1 MYQNESLKA
10 GLATRA
16 IKCTGA
22 EDWDLRDGIL
32 FWSNTEGQVSV
43 RRLQSFNSEM
53 SKKPESKHPDLLKCF
68 PTAYR
73 LQYVQPVPGGQLV
86 TLEMYPSDNDSHSLR
101 RQGLV
106 KISTSGEIDWSIK
119 IEASISRPAISHDFI
134 CVIHG
139 PRGMDVSGNEY
150 RRLSFQKINLD
161 DGTIL
166 MDVDI
171 PPANDTVHDYLRTIN
186 SDDRS
191 LVLSHEERFAMW
203 IDNCCGRYVLCT
215 TTGKLMYSYA
225 SRVRHPNDATIPSS
239 IHPGSFWDVHFP
251 SSQFISYDEET
262 ETFEA
267 SYFTLPE
274 DSQIIGYNGDHDLF
288 CHIIHDRP
296 LPNAKFNNF
305 YHSGGFG
312 KARCMDRF
320 ARLGVSCPIRKK
332 SRTRTH
338 RSSSSRFMKPDSD
351 MIWPSKT
358 RAGIT
363 LPDQGEG
370 ERRRDLTLKM
380 PWKLCGNDYFGI
392 VKGYLVYHN
401 ANDRVLVLVDFWPSW

>member
-1 MYQNESLKA
+1 MYHQESLIA

-22 EDWDLRDGIL
+22 YDWDLRDGIL
-32 FWSNTEGQVSV
+32 VWSNTEGQVLV

-53 SKKPESKHPDLLKCF
+53 SKKPEFKHPNLLKRF

-73 LQYVQPVPGGQLV
+73 LQYVQPIPGGQLV
-86 TLEMYPSDNDSHSLR
+86 TLEIHPSDNDSYSLR
-101 RQGLV
+101 RQGLA
-106 KISTSGEIDWSIK
+106 KISTSGKIDWSIK

-139 PRGMDVSGNEY
+139 PTGMDVSGNEY
-150 RRLSFQKINLD
+150 RRLSFQKISLD
-161 DGTIL
+161 DGNIL

-171 PPANDTVHDYLRTIN
+171 PPANDTVHDYFRTIN
-186 SDDRS
+186 SDNRS
-191 LVLSHEERFAMW
+191 LVLSHDERFAMW

-215 TTGKLMYSYA
+215 TTGKLMHSYA
-225 SRVRHPNDATIPSS
+225 SRVRHPNDAAIPSS
-239 IHPGSFWDVHFP
+239 IHPGGFWDVHFP
-251 SSQFISYDEET
+251 SSQLISYDEET

-267 SYFTLPE
+267 SDFILPE
-274 DSQIIGYNGDHDLF
+274 DSQTIGYNGNHDLF
-288 CHIIHDRP
+288 CHIIHDKP

-305 YHSGGFG
+305 YHWGSLG

-320 ARLGVSCPIRKK
+320 ARLGVSSAIRKK
-332 SRTRTH
+332 SRRRTH
-338 RSSSSRFMKPDSD
+338 RSSSSSLMRPGSNS
-351 MIWPSKT
+351 IWPSKT
-358 RAGIT
+358 PAGIT
-363 LPDQGEG
+363 LPGQGEG
-370 ERRRDLTLKM
+370 EGRRDLMLKM